1 MVITSKASDTQELVA
16 ELQKHVS
23 GEVRFDKMSRALWS
37 TDASIYQIEPVGV
50 VLPRNEEDVIAV
62 IETAHKY
69 NVTVLPRGGGTSLA
83 GQTVGESVVVDF
95 SRYMKNMG
103 EVNTEEGWV
112 KTQPGII
119 LDELNAQLSP
129 HDVMFAP
136 DPSTSSRGNVGGA
149 LGNNSCGA
157 HSILWGKTVDNVYDL
172 NVVLSNGDKA
182 QFKHLTEDT
191 LEEKLRVSGL
201 EGDIYRNLFAIGEK
215 NRDEIVARYPKIQRR
230 VSGYNLDEFVN
241 GSNFNM
247 ARFVVGSEGTL
258 LTITEAK
265 LKVVPV
271 PKIKGLGVLHCNDLN
286 ESMEATVAA
295 IEMEPAAVELIGS
308 MIIKQA
314 QSNLA
319 YSRLTSFIEG
329 SPEALLV
336 IELIADTDL
345 ELQSK
350 FDELETRM
358 QKGRWGYKLLRMFDP
373 TDQQKVWDVRKAG
386 LGLMMN
392 VPGDA
397 KPLPFVED
405 TAVSPEVLP
414 EFIKKFDQII
424 KKNGTEAGYYGHA
437 SVGCLHIRPL
447 VNLKNQEGI
456 DRMVAISEEISDLVL
471 EYGGS
476 LSGEHGDGLV
486 RSGFNRKMFG
496 DQLYEAFRGVKS
508 TFDPQGIMNPGKIV
522 DSQPM
527 TDNLRYGANYHTLT
541 RETGFAYRT
550 EGGSFASAIEM
561 CNGQGACRKVIGGTM
576 CPSYMVT
583 RDEEHSTR
591 GRANALRATISG
603 ALPPGAITQKRMYE
617 VMDLCLEC
625 KGCKAECP
633 SNVDMAKLK
642 YEFLNIYHKE
652 NGYDIKNRFF
662 GNISALSKLGS
673 FFAPL
678 SNWMMSIPGSKQV
691 LEQYVGIDSR
701 RPLPRFASQTFTQW
715 FKARGG
721 SPPAAATKGQVL
733 LFPDTTTNF
742 NHPELGIAAVEV
754 IEKLGYQVIV
764 PKVKCCGRPM
774 LSNGMIDAAKENISF
789 NIDQIYPYIE
799 GGAKL
804 VGIEPSCVLG
814 FLGDFGDL
822 VDDPGKPDAIAENTM
837 LIEEFFL
844 YAIEN
849 DSEILFQNA
858 PKNQTAVL
866 HGHCH
871 QKALVGTSA
880 AMQVLEHIPGLNTS
894 EIKSGCCGM
903 AGSFGYFKDHYEI
916 SMQIGEETLFPKL
929 RNEDEDTL
937 VITEGVSC
945 REQIEQGTGRK
956 SKHLVQ
962 VLAEYL

>member
-271 PKIKGLGVLHCNDLN
+271 PKIRGLGVLHCNDLN

-414 EFIKKFDQII
+414 EFVKKFDQII

-447 VNLKNQEGI
+447 INLKNQKGI

-561 CNGQGACRKVIGGTM
+561 CNGQGACKKVIGGTM

-678 SNWMMSIPGSKQV
+678 SNWMMSIPGSKQI

-894 EIKSGCCGM
+894 EVKSGCCGM